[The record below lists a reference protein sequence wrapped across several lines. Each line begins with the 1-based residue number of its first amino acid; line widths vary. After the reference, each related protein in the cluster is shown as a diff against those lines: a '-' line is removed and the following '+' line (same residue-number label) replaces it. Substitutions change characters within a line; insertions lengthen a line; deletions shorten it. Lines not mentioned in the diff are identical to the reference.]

1 MIKTNKVMSK
11 EELDY
16 CKNDVIVTNMA
27 YINKEID
34 KLNQK
39 VRLTFEVLLELRENL
54 HKLEYD
60 RRLVAAEERAKR
72 ANEEVDYLRHDRDY
86 VWKRTDELR
95 NAMYDIDRHSERC
108 GMACETV
115 EAVD

>member
-1 MIKTNKVMSK
+1 MIKTDKVMSK

-39 VRLTFEVLLELRENL
+39 VRLTFEVLLEVNQTIR
-54 HKLEYD
+54 KMDYD
-60 RRLVAAEERAKR
+60 RRLAIQEEKAKR
-72 ANEEVDYLRHDRDY
+72 ENTDLEYLRNDRDY
-86 VWKRTDELR
+86 VWRRTDDLR
-95 NAMYDIDRHSERC
+95 DAMNDIDRHAERC
-108 GMACETV
+108 GMVCETM